1 MHIISKEKD
10 YYDSIARQYEDSRV
24 QYVRKP
30 KEYESEGRNAKPIQ
44 DYPFTDMRPRL
55 SVEYPYGSRKRY
67 DTTNVMRHYISVLF
81 CGKIYRGIRLTPQSK
96 VCWDIDSLQAEIL
109 AVAERGKHIP
119 RHKEYYTAML
129 DAVHNHS
136 RANGIFNKTKTTI
149 ADWLLLNGSA
159 YHCQYAVDQKIP
171 IILVDYISS
180 TYFCGVSK
188 IVENPSNLHSVDF
201 ARAVPPWEAYQE
213 LSMYIGGVLGA
224 DAVPMVEINDNDMRL
239 AKGFT
244 SCSFKSCHRDQNRY
258 RTSF

>member
-30 KEYESEGRNAKPIQ
+30 KEYKSEGRNAKPIQ
-44 DYPFTDMRPRL
+44 DYPFTDSRPQL
-55 SVEYPYGSRKRY
+55 YIEYPAGSRKRY
-67 DTTNVMRHYISVLF
+67 DTTNTRRQYISVLF
-81 CGKIYRGIRLTPQSK
+81 CGKIYRGIRLTPESP
-96 VCWDIDSLQAEIL
+96 VCWNTESLLVEIAE
-109 AVAERGKHIP
+109 VAERGRRIIGL
-119 RHKEYYTAML
+119 KEYYTAML
-129 DAVHNHS
+129 TAIHS
-136 RANGIFNKTKTTI
+136 NAGTNGVLKKTKTTI
-149 ADWLLLNGSA
+149 AEWLSLNGSV
-159 YHCQYAVDQKIP
+159 YHCQYAVDHKIP

-180 TYFCGVSK
+180 ARFCGISR
-188 IVENPSNLHSVDF
+188 ISENPSNLHSVDF

-224 DAVPMVEINDNDMRL
+224 DAVPMVEINDTDMRL